1 MHGLYCF
8 GRFVI
13 DQQHAHLQRMANK
26 LQVLVEQ
33 NASSEDIHRQF
44 VAFSS
49 QLGGHFDDEEGRL
62 ISLGLPAEIIS
73 AHTDDHRRIMAE
85 VTHLCDTDCRDASLP
100 GMSTH
105 LEHWVSQHMEVYDR
119 PLANF
124 LKG

>member
-13 DQQHAHLQRMANK
+13 DQQHTQLRRMANK

-33 NASSEDIHRQF
+33 KASTEDIRRQF

-49 QLGGHFDDEEGRL
+49 QLGRHFDDEEGRL

-73 AHTDDHRRIMAE
+73 AHADDHQRILAE
-85 VTHLCDTDCRDASLP
+85 VARLCDTDYRDTSLSS
-100 GMSTH
+100 MTTH

>member
-13 DQQHAHLQRMANK
+13 DQQHAHLRRMANK

-33 NASSEDIHRQF
+33 KASAEEIRRQF

-49 QLGGHFDDEEGRL
+49 QLARHFDDEEGRL

-73 AHTDDHRRIMAE
+73 AHADDHRRILDE
-85 VTHLCDTDCRDASLP
+85 VARLCDTDYRDTSLSS
-100 GMSTH
+100 MTTH